1 LKRPNPG
8 LIVVLAA
15 TAAIHLSVAAL
26 DFSTLA
32 RNGFLYDDSF
42 YAFQIARHIAHG
54 DGPTFDGTHLT
65 NGFQPLYVATLVPM
79 YLAAGDDATAP
90 VHAALVLSALLTV
103 ATAWLLYR
111 LVARR
116 ASETAALIA
125 AGAWAFSP
133 IVTRQAANGL
143 ETALALFLLASATLY
158 YVERVRPVV
167 DAPRRRFVVWG
178 ALLALAFLARADLGL
193 LGLAMGLDYLLV
205 LRARGVGPRWRGNLG
220 AAFATGALI
229 CAPWILYGALAVGS
243 PIPESGRATRF
254 LSVAYAPFFGLGP
267 SSMLQSGPTLTFV
280 GEHVEHS
287 FGALKVIPVLH
298 PFFRATQKLSMG
310 SPDAGIVAALANA
323 IGLLVLA
330 GFVAWWFRR
339 RRSPR
344 GQSARDYDFLL
355 LFAVIL
361 IAAYSTVIFGMFFFL
376 RYYYPLY
383 FVAMVFAGIAADD
396 LIASMRRSPAI
407 VRRAV
412 LAGSG
417 VYAAGLLFMA
427 YTAAYRTTPV
437 YGFYDAARW
446 VATHTDASDTIGVFQ
461 GGAIGYLSHRHVVNL
476 DGKVNGEAFRALR
489 DGRLGAYVQT
499 AGIDFVMDSE
509 QVLDRFLGPWSD
521 DERHKIENE
530 SVFAGDRNGVPGWIG
545 YRVSPPRVFDAR
557 GPKENGGA
565 GSMP

>member
-1 LKRPNPG
+1 MKRPNPG

-42 YAFQIARHIAHG
+42 YAFQIARHIARG

-79 YLAAGDDATAP
+79 YLVAGDDATAP

-143 ETALALFLLASATLY
+143 ETALALFLLASATFY

-167 DAPRRRFVVWG
+167 DASRRRFVAMG
-178 ALLALAFLARADLGL
+178 ALLGLSFLARADLGL
-193 LGLAMGLDYLLV
+193 LGLVMGLDYLLV
-205 LRARGVGPRWRGNLG
+205 LRARGAGPRWRGNLG
-220 AAFATGALI
+220 ATVATGALI
-229 CAPWILYGALAVGS
+229 CAPWIFYGALAVGS

-267 SSMLQSGPTLTFV
+267 SSMLESGPTLTFV

-298 PFFRATQKLSMG
+298 PFFRATQKLSVG
-310 SPDAGIVAALANA
+310 SSGAGIVAALANA
-323 IGLLVLA
+323 IGVLVLA
-330 GFVAWWFRR
+330 GFVTWWFRR
-339 RRSPR
+339 RRSP
-344 GQSARDYDFLL
+344 G
-355 LFAVIL
+355 
-361 IAAYSTVIFGMFFFL
+361 
-376 RYYYPLY
+376 
-383 FVAMVFAGIAADD
+383 
-396 LIASMRRSPAI
+396 ASPHA
-407 VRRAV
+407 
-412 LAGSG
+412 
-417 VYAAGLLFMA
+417 
-427 YTAAYRTTPV
+427 TTISCFSLPS
-437 YGFYDAARW
+437 F
-446 VATHTDASDTIGVFQ
+446 
-461 GGAIGYLSHRHVVNL
+461 
-476 DGKVNGEAFRALR
+476 
-489 DGRLGAYVQT
+489 
-499 AGIDFVMDSE
+499 
-509 QVLDRFLGPWSD
+509 
-521 DERHKIENE
+521 
-530 SVFAGDRNGVPGWIG
+530 
-545 YRVSPPRVFDAR
+545 
-557 GPKENGGA
+557 
-565 GSMP
+565 